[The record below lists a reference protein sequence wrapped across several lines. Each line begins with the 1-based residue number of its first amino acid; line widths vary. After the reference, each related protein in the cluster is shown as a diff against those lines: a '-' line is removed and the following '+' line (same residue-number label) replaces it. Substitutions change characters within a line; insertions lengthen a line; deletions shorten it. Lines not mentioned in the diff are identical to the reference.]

1 MSTLPEKGR
10 LNIDYYIKDRSPRK
24 IAYYQNIT
32 KLSVSM
38 KNNGERPYHETIN
51 LVKAEHVFLGV
62 SNLYKLNLHR
72 HQVEILTQVMQS

>member
-51 LVKAEHVFLGV
+51 LVKAL
-62 SNLYKLNLHR
+62 S
-72 HQVEILTQVMQS
+72 